1 MSQHVARCFLC
12 GESNFRHWSKATDV
26 EYFTTDKTFYFKE
39 CLNCKLL
46 MIDPVPADQLH
57 EIYPPNYYSF
67 IEPKKSIVN
76 NIKEWLDKRRFKHIL
91 NRLKSEHLKVLD
103 VGGGSGW
110 LLNFVRSLSGRV
122 KETYVV
128 DIDKNAESLAIQ
140 NGHKYFRGR
149 IEDFETT
156 EKFDFVLLLNLIEH
170 VSDPLAVMKKISD
183 ILTPDGVLLIK
194 TPNYDSLD
202 ARLYRHKNWGGY
214 HCPRHWVLFGKD
226 SFQKLA
232 VAAELKITEFTYTQG
247 APFWAVSILTSL
259 HRRGLVK
266 LSAARPAFMHPLFA
280 PILGVFGAFDLL
292 RVPFSKTSQMFI
304 TLSKENS

>member
-1 MSQHVARCFLC
+1 MTQHDARCFLC
-12 GESNFRHWSKATDV
+12 GESNFRHWAKATDV
-26 EYFTTDKTFYFKE
+26 EYFTTDNTFSFKE
-39 CLNCKLL
+39 CQNCKLL
-46 MIDPVPADQLH
+46 MIDPIPADQLQV
-57 EIYPPNYYSF
+57 IYPPNYYSF
-67 IEPKKSIVN
+67 IAPKKSMVN
-76 NIKEWLDKRRFKHIL
+76 NIKEWLDKRLFKQIL
-91 NRLKSEHLKVLD
+91 NRLQSEHLKVLD

-128 DIDKNAESLAIQ
+128 DIDRNAESLAIK
-140 NGHKYFRGR
+140 NGHKYFCGR

-183 ILTPDGVLLIK
+183 ILTPHGVLLIK

-214 HCPRHWVLFGKD
+214 HCPRHWVLFTKK
-226 SFQKLA
+226 SFQRLA
-232 VAAELKITEFTYTQG
+232 HAAAFKITKFSYTQG
-247 APFWAVSILTSL
+247 APFWAVSTLASL
-259 HRRGLVK
+259 QKKGLVK

-280 PILGVFGAFDLL
+280 PLLGIFGAFDLL
-292 RVPFSKTSQMFI
+292 RTTFSKTSQMFI